1 MNISSLNT
9 ARQRLVQQMQRIHF
23 GHIENLRIEHGDP
36 VWHPPPRIIRDLI
49 VGKHVPMRGP
59 ARGDFALK
67 QRVTDLFTL
76 FDERQELDI
85 ERLYVQDG
93 LPFRI
98 AIRETA
104 VA

>member
-9 ARQRLVQQMQRIHF
+9 ARQRLVQLMRRIRF
-23 GHIENLRIEHGDP
+23 GHVENLKIEHGDP
-36 VWHPPPRIIRDLI
+36 VWHPPPRVIRDLI
-49 VGKHVPMRGP
+49 VGKQVSMQRP
-59 ARGDFALK
+59 AQGDFVLK
-67 QRVTDLFTL
+67 QQVTYLFTL
-76 FDERQELDI
+76 FDDRQELDI